1 MQPATRSLRPVHA
14 PYTRVSCVFVC
25 RLNSCVLLCLQGFA
39 DMMNALDKVFYIL
52 YVLLSIVLLSLF
64 VGVAT
69 DLYPKA
75 RRRSQLEWE
84 LLVTSLMQV

>member
-1 MQPATRSLRPVHA
+1 M
-14 PYTRVSCVFVC
+14 
-25 RLNSCVLLCLQGFA
+25 LLCLQGFA
-39 DMMNALDKVFYIL
+39 DMMNALDKVVTRPVSTLFYIL